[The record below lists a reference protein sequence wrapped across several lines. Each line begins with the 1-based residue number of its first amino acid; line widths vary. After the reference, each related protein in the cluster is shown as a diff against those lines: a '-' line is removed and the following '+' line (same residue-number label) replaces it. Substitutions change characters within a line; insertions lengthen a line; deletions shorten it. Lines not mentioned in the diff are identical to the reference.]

1 MSAVILV
8 VEDDEV
14 IRDLL
19 QALLE
24 DEGYTVR
31 SASNGLEALASV
43 DLVRPDLIIT
53 DLVMPKLDGFG
64 FRQAARKAGCDARF
78 ILMSAMA
85 RVGPWQDA
93 VFLPKPFEVDQLL
106 ELVETELAAPK
117 LVLDRE

>member
-1 MSAVILV
+1 VSAVILV

>member
-1 MSAVILV
+1 VSAVILV

-64 FRQAARKAGCDARF
+64 FRQAARKVGCDARF